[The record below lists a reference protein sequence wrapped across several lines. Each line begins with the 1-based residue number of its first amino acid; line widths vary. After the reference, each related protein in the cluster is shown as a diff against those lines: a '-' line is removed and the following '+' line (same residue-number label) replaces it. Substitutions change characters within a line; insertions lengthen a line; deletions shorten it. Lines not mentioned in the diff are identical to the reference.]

1 MFLGYFASKFVP
13 KNFHKLPNQV
23 TLAAAEVIL
32 PHQAVKYFP
41 AENNLL
47 DANRCKQMR
56 KSITCSVFYTY
67 IYVVMVI
74 TTQ

>member
-13 KNFHKLPNQV
+13 KDFHKLPNQV

-41 AENNLL
+41 AENNP
-47 DANRCKQMR
+47 RPF
-56 KSITCSVFYTY
+56 V
-67 IYVVMVI
+67 
-74 TTQ
+74 